1 MTISEEHPDISQTGR
16 GQGQNTLEGARG
28 CARAPPAPWH
38 HVSHC
43 HHHCC
48 RAGQARAS
56 RWLLALP
63 APPGT
68 AQRCLPS
75 TVPIRDRES
84 LRGAEGTQSHARGDA
99 GELPPQDVAPMSPAS
114 FTAPWVSAKG
124 VSAPPP
130 PSPVSTAGSYWD
142 SQRGRAG
149 SVPFLPTQIPRFG
162 PFYTSPSP
170 FPFRN
175 SQTISST
182 NPPTGKCSAQLTPTH

>member
-1 MTISEEHPDISQTGR
+1 MTISEEHPNISQTGR

-130 PSPVSTAGSYWD
+130 PHPLYLQQGHTGTV
-142 SQRGRAG
+142 RGG
-149 SVPFLPTQIPRFG
+149 ELDL
-162 PFYTSPSP
+162 SP
-170 FPFRN
+170 FSPPKSQDLAHFTPPHPLFHSGTARPF
-175 SQTISST
+175 
-182 NPPTGKCSAQLTPTH
+182 PAPTLQLENVQHN